1 MSPRKMS
8 TVVKET
14 GSEKEGWSLASEHQG
29 RRKRRLLAILL
40 ALVPLLTLIGVGV
53 VSRPVR
59 AANRWSIATPEG
71 DTSWKQGVRPPS
83 LGSACA
89 THEVAWEPSSQ
100 PPNRAS
106 NTTAPQ
112 PFQRSKP
119 NANLRRA

>member
-14 GSEKEGWSLASEHQG
+14 GSEKEGWSLTSEHQG

-59 AANRWSIATPEG
+59 AANRWSVATPEG
-71 DTSWKQGVRPPS
+71 DTS
-83 LGSACA
+83 
-89 THEVAWEPSSQ
+89 
-100 PPNRAS
+100 
-106 NTTAPQ
+106 
-112 PFQRSKP
+112 
-119 NANLRRA
+119 